1 MAIANVATEPVI
13 EATVP
18 AMKGAKRSE
27 LRLIFLPRRSCLL
40 DAVAVV
46 EPVAKTYWQR
56 FPR

>member
-27 LRLIFLPRRSCLL
+27 LRLIFIPRRSCLL
-40 DAVAVV
+40 DAAAVA
-46 EPVAKTYWQR
+46 EPLAKTC
-56 FPR
+56 